1 MLQYT
6 AGRALASVPLLLLVS
21 LLAFSVVRLIPGDA
35 VMLMVAEI
43 GNLSP
48 QQLAQIRAELGVDRP
63 FPQQFL
69 SWLAGAVQGDLGRSI
84 WTGRSVGRE
93 ILRTL
98 PVTAELALLSIV
110 ISLLV
115 AIPIG
120 IVSAVRRNS
129 LFDYSGRLLAM
140 VGLSVPEFALAT
152 VALLVLSLHVGW
164 VPSLVY
170 VPLWE
175 EPWRNLGTLAVPSL
189 ILGFGLAA
197 VIMRVTRSA
206 MLEVLREDYVRTAR
220 SKGLPEVAVIVRH
233 ALKNA
238 FNPIVTIIGVQARRL
253 IGSTVVIETIFAL
266 PGIGRLTIDALLNR
280 DFTQLQG
287 CILVIALAVV
297 LLNLL
302 VDLSYGWLDPRIHY
316 R

>member
-1 MLQYT
+1 MFQYT
-6 AGRALASVPLLLLVS
+6 AGRVLASVPLLLLVS

-43 GNLSP
+43 GHLS
-48 QQLAQIRAELGVDRP
+48 QEQLAQIRAELGVDRP

-69 SWLAGAVQGDLGRSI
+69 SWLAGAARGDLGRSI

-98 PVTAELALLSIV
+98 PVTAELALLSIAV
-110 ISLLV
+110 SLLV

-120 IVSAVRRNS
+120 IVSAVWRNS
-129 LFDYSGRLLAM
+129 LFDYGGRLLAM

-175 EPWRNLGTLAVPSL
+175 EPWRNLGTVAVPSL

-197 VIMRVTRSA
+197 VTMRMTRSA

-220 SKGLPEVAVIVRH
+220 SKGLSEVAVIVRH

-302 VDLSYGWLDPRIHY
+302 VDLSYAWLDPRIQY